1 MSGVGFGQGSLSAGG
16 KQKEKTPAGADYED
30 LIVYNYNKLVG
41 DENHDT
47 KAKKKNYHSVV
58 SIMRLVEKLVKT

>member
-1 MSGVGFGQGSLSAGG
+1 MGLSGVGFGQGSLSAGG
-16 KQKEKTPAGADYED
+16 KQKEKQGADYED

-41 DENHDT
+41 DENHDQ
-47 KAKKKNYHSVV
+47 KKRHYHSVV